1 MTKLVRKIRPADFWR
16 IGEHESWFSDMAK
29 EGLHFHSMGKY
40 FARFKKGEPQEM
52 EYRIEV
58 TSTTAISD
66 DQISMYEENGWDYV
80 SSFDQFHVFASPKS
94 RHAVEIHTDPAEQFF
109 TLQTLNK
116 KLISNSIIVLLLS
129 LLIIGMNVA
138 LWFLDNTP
146 VLQLV
151 KGHVLEQTIL
161 SFFILYSVY
170 LTIKGML
177 SILALRKQLKNGIP
191 INHHAPWKKSLQRS
205 AILNIVFIMIAFGS
219 AYLPFKQLFEMDT
232 ITLPVEVTNHK
243 VVRLAELEQLPDLK
257 REEYYIDGIN
267 WANRLSTNWSIVA
280 PIQYEIDESGETY
293 ISTASNEKIK
303 YNPSLSSEVYEL
315 RMTSLV
321 EPLVQD
327 LITWYSYHTKTFN
340 KKQNASL
347 DYLYIYEE
355 EMYRNVVAAKGNVVT
370 FVSYSGNATTN
381 VLIEKIAEKLN
392 E

>member
-1 MTKLVRKIRPADFWR
+1 M
-16 IGEHESWFSDMAK
+16 
-29 EGLHFHSMGKY
+29 
-40 FARFKKGEPQEM
+40 
-52 EYRIEV
+52 
-58 TSTTAISD
+58 
-66 DQISMYEENGWDYV
+66 
-80 SSFDQFHVFASPKS
+80 
-94 RHAVEIHTDPAEQFF
+94 
-109 TLQTLNK
+109 
-116 KLISNSIIVLLLS
+116 
-129 LLIIGMNVA
+129 
-138 LWFLDNTP
+138 DNTP
-146 VLQLV
+146 VLQFV
-151 KGHVLEQTIL
+151 KGHVLQQTIF
-161 SFFILYSVY
+161 SFVILYSVY

-177 SILALRKQLKNGIP
+177 SILALRKQLKNGVP
-191 INHHAPWKKSLQRS
+191 INHHAPWKKNLRRS

-327 LITWYSYHTKTFN
+327 LITWYSYHTKTFI

>member
-1 MTKLVRKIRPADFWR
+1 MTKLVRKLRPTDFWR

-58 TSTTAISD
+58 TSTKAISD

-116 KLISNSIIVLLLS
+116 KLIFNSIIVLLLS

-138 LWFLDNTP
+138 VWFLDNTP

-151 KGHVLEQTIL
+151 KGHVLQQTIL

-191 INHHAPWKKSLQRS
+191 INHHAPWKKNLRRS

-219 AYLPFKQLFEMDT
+219 ASLPFKQLFEMDT
-232 ITLPVEVTNHK
+232 ITLPAEATDHK

-257 REEYYIDGIN
+257 RDEYFIDGVN

-280 PIQYEIDESGETY
+280 PIQYEIVETF
-293 ISTASNEKIK
+293 ISNDSNENTLFI
-303 YNPSLSSEVYEL
+303 SSEVYEL

-321 EPLVQD
+321 EPLVHD
-327 LITWYSYHTKTFN
+327 LIKWNSYLTKTFT

-347 DYLYIYEE
+347 DYLYIYGEG
-355 EMYRNVVAAKGNVVT
+355 MYRNVVAAKGNVVT
-370 FVSYSGNATTN
+370 FVSYSGNEDTD
-381 VLIEKIAEKLN
+381 VLIEKIVEKLN
-392 E
+392 D